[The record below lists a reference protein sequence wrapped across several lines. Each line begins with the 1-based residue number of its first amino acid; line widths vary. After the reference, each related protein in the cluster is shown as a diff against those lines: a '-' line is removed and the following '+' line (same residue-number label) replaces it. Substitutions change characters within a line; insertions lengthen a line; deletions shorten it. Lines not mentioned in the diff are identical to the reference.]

1 MFTKIED
8 QEEYIKKLKSKQDRN
23 GNVYVFLELGLEI
36 TRACQLSCKHCLKG
50 EAQSEFMNR
59 QTMENIFSH
68 TLGVRTLSL
77 LSGETSLATKQI
89 KMLNESLVL
98 NNVTVECVNIY
109 TNAVDISDEY
119 VRQLKILRNY
129 VLKSGSHHGQNIYN
143 TEKGLV
149 KGFVTKNFPLKIIVS
164 NDKFHKEARKE
175 YYEKINKLDETDFYS
190 NVEKLAQEFPVRFHD
205 SSLVFNIGKAQT
217 QKGIKY
223 NPKQEKLALWK
234 APEDQTF
241 GVKVLH
247 VVPHIG
253 ISYDGGLCDVM
264 QTYLDQD
271 KTKIMDLDKTLEE
284 RLLKLPNMGVFEG
297 NKKQFVRWLENQ
309 HSLLEQHKL
318 NPLNYTLKST
328 QVQKD
333 LLTKK

>member
-1 MFTKIED
+1 MIDDKIKQQIED
-8 QEEYIKKLKSKQDRN
+8 TLTHKKLVIDSGYKM
-23 GNVYVFLELGLEI
+23 
-36 TRACQLSCKHCLKG
+36 CQYL
-50 EAQSEFMNR
+50 F
-59 QTMENIFSH
+59 
-68 TLGVRTLSL
+68 
-77 LSGETSLATKQI
+77 
-89 KMLNESLVL
+89 
-98 NNVTVECVNIY
+98 NN
-109 TNAVDISDEY
+109 
-119 VRQLKILRNY
+119 
-129 VLKSGSHHGQNIYN
+129 
-143 TEKGLV
+143 
-149 KGFVTKNFPLKIIVS
+149 
-164 NDKFHKEARKE
+164 
-175 YYEKINKLDETDFYS
+175 
-190 NVEKLAQEFPVRFHD
+190 
-205 SSLVFNIGKAQT
+205 
-217 QKGIKY
+217 
-223 NPKQEKLALWK
+223 KQEKLALWK